1 MSSSTTVHKLYLT
14 FCAVQWYSVYVMLG
28 VACQCHIRDF
38 FHVHIAAASSSS
50 ALCSLPL
57 LWSAGCL
64 TPNFWGANCV
74 CVSVLAHNRKD
85 MQYMVDSQGLP
96 PLLPCL
102 TPPHGNTPHAL
113 SVPFSSV
120 LRRRPG
126 EEHQLP
132 PSWHRTLEGKLP
144 ACQMRGNFF
153 DCVMSSISQMGG
165 LELHSLAQ

>member
-1 MSSSTTVHKLYLT
+1 MFRSLICLCD
-14 FCAVQWYSVYVMLG
+14 FAVRQYSVYVMLG

-38 FHVHIAAASSSS
+38 FHVHIAAASSS

-64 TPNFWGANCV
+64 TPNFWGTNYV
-74 CVSVLAHNRKD
+74 CVSVLAHYGED
-85 MQYMVDSQGLP
+85 MQYMVDSQNQGLP
-96 PLLPCL
+96 PLLPSL
-102 TPPHGNTPHAL
+102 TPPHGNTPCAL
-113 SVPFSSV
+113 SIPFFSV
-120 LRRRPG
+120 LRRRPS
-126 EEHQLP
+126 EEHQPP
-132 PSWHRTLEGKLP
+132 PSWHCTLEGKLP